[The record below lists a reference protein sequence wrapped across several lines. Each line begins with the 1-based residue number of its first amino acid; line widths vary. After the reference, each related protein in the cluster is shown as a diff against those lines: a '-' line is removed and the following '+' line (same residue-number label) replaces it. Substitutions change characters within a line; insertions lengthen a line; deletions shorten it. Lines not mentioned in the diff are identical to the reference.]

1 MTDNI
6 DHHLDVCHYEKDN
19 TPPTPAEM
27 PKPDF
32 IGQEKGEPSE
42 YEAYYIIDGE
52 SDIQRFAAEQHARA
66 ERAEKSA
73 AALDEAL
80 CVIFDDSERFCRERD
95 KLQAE
100 NERLREALET
110 IGNGDVD
117 YKNGQYE
124 AQSLA
129 NELYAIRAFA
139 DAALHPTTKG
149 DEDE

>member
-1 MTDNI
+1 MTHPGERMSDEQIDLVARAEKYKADN
-6 DHHLDVCHYEKDN
+6 E
-19 TPPTPAEM
+19 
-27 PKPDF
+27 
-32 IGQEKGEPSE
+32 
-42 YEAYYIIDGE
+42 
-52 SDIQRFAAEQHARA
+52 RA
-66 ERAEKSA
+66 ERAEQISDTIERQHIEARRKLAAKSA
-73 AALDEAL
+73 E
-80 CVIFDDSERFCRERD
+80 C
-95 KLQAE
+95 
-100 NERLREALET
+100 ERLREALET